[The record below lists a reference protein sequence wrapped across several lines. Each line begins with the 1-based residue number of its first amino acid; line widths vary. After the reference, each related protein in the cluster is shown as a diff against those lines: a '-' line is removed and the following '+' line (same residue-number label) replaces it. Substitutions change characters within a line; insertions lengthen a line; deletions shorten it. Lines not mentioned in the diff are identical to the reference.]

1 MIPTSLADVAAAVG
15 APLPHGADVSDDAGA
30 TAPSPTTVTAVTT
43 DSRTAGPG
51 ALFVAVVGERTDG
64 HDHARAAVDAGA
76 VAVLA
81 ARPLHVGVP
90 VLVVADAVAALSSL
104 ATAVLAARRAVPA
117 PFHVIALTGSSG
129 KTSTKD
135 LLATVLAAGG
145 EEVVAPPGSYNNEL
159 GVPLTVLSTTA
170 TTRHL
175 VLEMGARGPGHIA
188 WLTSIARPDVGA
200 VLNVGSA
207 HLGEFG
213 SRAAIAAAKGE
224 LVEAL
229 PDARH
234 GGVAVLFADD
244 GAVAAMAGR
253 TRAAVVTAGRS
264 TASAVRALDVHLTD
278 GRASFTLVDA
288 RGGDE
293 GDGGDG
299 VSSGSS
305 ARVALRLVGEHHVDN
320 AVVAA
325 ACALAVGEPLER
337 VAAALGSAGP
347 ASPHRMAI
355 TERPDGVMVV
365 DDAYNAN
372 PESVRAALRALT
384 ALRGPAKQRRTW
396 AVLGE
401 MLELGADRI
410 AEHDRV
416 GRYAVRLDVSRLV
429 VVGEGARPLHLGA
442 VMEGSWGEESAWVPD
457 ARAAL
462 ALLAAEI
469 APGDVVLVKGSNS
482 TRLHELADA
491 LADGA
496 APAGAAPPGPAS
508 AGPASATAST
518 PTGGA
523 G

>member
-1 MIPTSLADVAAAVG
+1 MIATRLADVAAAVG
-15 APLPHGADVSDDAGA
+15 ARLPDGPDGPDGPDNFDGV
-30 TAPSPTTVTAVTT
+30 PVTVTAVTV

-64 HDHARAAVDAGA
+64 HDHARAAVEAGA

-81 ARPLHVGVP
+81 TRALSVGVP
-90 VLVVADAVAALSSL
+90 VLVVPDAVTALSSL
-104 ATAVLAARRAVPA
+104 ATAVLAARRALPA
-117 PFHVIALTGSSG
+117 PFHVLALTGSSG

-159 GVPLTVLSTTA
+159 GVPLTVLSTTT

-188 WLTSIARPDVGA
+188 WLTSVARPDVGA

-207 HLGEFG
+207 HLGGFG

-229 PDARH
+229 PDAAH

-264 TASAVRALDVHLTD
+264 TASAVQALDVRLSD

-288 RGGDE
+288 RDGDAA
-293 GDGGDG
+293 GAGTGAG
-299 VSSGSS
+299 PGHGPRS
-305 ARVALRLVGEHHVDN
+305 AEVGLRLVGEHHVDN

-325 ACALAVGEPLER
+325 AMALAVGEPLER
-337 VAAALGSAGP
+337 VAAALGASGP
-347 ASPHRMAI
+347 ASPHRMAV
-355 TERPDGVMVV
+355 TERPDGVTVV

-401 MLELGADRI
+401 MLELGADRV

-429 VVGEGARPLHLGA
+429 VVGQGARPLHLGA

-457 ARAAL
+457 ADAAL
-462 ALLAAEI
+462 ALLAAQI

-491 LADGA
+491 LAAGA
-496 APAGAAPPGPAS
+496 APAAPATTEGGAA
-508 AGPASATAST
+508 
-518 PTGGA
+518 
-523 G
+523 

>member
-1 MIPTSLADVAAAVG
+1 MIATALADVVAAVG
-15 APLPHGADVSDDAGA
+15 ARVDDGPDGAPA
-30 TAPSPTTVTAVTT
+30 TVTAVTT

-51 ALFVAVVGERTDG
+51 ALFVAVAGERTDG
-64 HDHARAAVDAGA
+64 HDHARAAVAAGA

-81 ARPLHVGVP
+81 TRPLRVGVP
-90 VLVVADAVAALSSL
+90 VLVVPDAVAALSSL
-104 ATAVLAARRAVPA
+104 ATAVLAARRALPA
-117 PFHVIALTGSSG
+117 PFHVLALTGSSG

-135 LLATVLAAGG
+135 LLADVLAAGG

-159 GVPLTVLSTTA
+159 GVPLTVLSTTT

-188 WLTSIARPDVGA
+188 HLASAARPDVGA

-229 PDARH
+229 PDAAQ

-264 TASAVRALDVHLTD
+264 TASAVQALDVHLAD

-288 RGGDE
+288 R
-293 GDGGDG
+293 DGAPGPG
-299 VSSGSS
+299 TGPGTGSGPRS
-305 ARVALRLVGEHHVDN
+305 ADVTLRLVGEHHVDN

-325 ACALAVGEPLER
+325 AMALAVGEPLER
-337 VAAALGSAGP
+337 VAAALGASGP

-355 TERPDGVMVV
+355 TERPDGVTVL

-384 ALRGPAKQRRTW
+384 ALRGPAKARRTW

-429 VVGEGARPLHLGA
+429 VVGQGARPLHLGA

-457 ARAAL
+457 AEAAL
-462 ALLAAEI
+462 ELLAAEV

-482 TRLHELADA
+482 TGLHELADA
-491 LADGA
+491 LAAGA
-496 APAGAAPPGPAS
+496 APAR
-508 AGPASATAST
+508 
-518 PTGGA
+518 GGA
-523 G
+523 R